1 MSKMIKLGIL
11 GLVLGTC
18 LMSVACS
25 SFKVE
30 EFKKELKEEVKK
42 KQETVDVDNVDNVD
56 RFNIQRVNKG
66 YKSGNLYIFTDKE
79 TNVQYLYTIEMY
91 SQAVTPLLDKEGK
104 PLIDKK

>member
-42 KQETVDVDNVDNVD
+42 NH
-56 RFNIQRVNKG
+56 I
-66 YKSGNLYIFTDKE
+66 
-79 TNVQYLYTIEMY
+79 
-91 SQAVTPLLDKEGK
+91 
-104 PLIDKK
+104 

>member
-25 SFKVE
+25 SFKLE

-42 KQETVDVDNVDNVD
+42 KQETVNVDNAD
-56 RFNIQRVNKG
+56 RFNIQKVNKG
-66 YKSGNLYIFTDKE
+66 YNDGDIYILTDKE
-79 TNVQYLYTIEMY
+79 TNIQYLYTTRMY